1 MPNLFNDE
9 IIKFNQYDIDLNRDN
24 IFDTILNIRKNGF
37 DRDWHCKGTP
47 FKRARKKGPILVKK
61 KIGMFN

>member
-9 IIKFNQYDIDLNRDN
+9 IIKFNQYDIDLNKEN

-37 DRDWHCKGTP
+37 DRES
-47 FKRARKKGPILVKK
+47 F
-61 KIGMFN
+61 F